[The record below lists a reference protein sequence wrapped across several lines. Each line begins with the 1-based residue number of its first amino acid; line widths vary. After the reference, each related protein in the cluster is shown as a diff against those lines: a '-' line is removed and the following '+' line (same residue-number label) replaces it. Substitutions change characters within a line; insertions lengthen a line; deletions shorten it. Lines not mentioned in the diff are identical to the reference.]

1 MTRLEAEARATEIA
15 ESLNWPWD
23 PTNLSVRTWRV
34 WPFQRVWRVESR
46 VVDSGAIAWM
56 RVGDRSRAMLFG
68 QVFYPAGGLKGSD

>member
-23 PTNLSVRTWRV
+23 PTNLSARTWRV

-46 VVDSGAIAWM
+46 VGDEGAIAWM
-56 RVGDRSRAMLFG
+56 RVGGRNRAMLFG
-68 QVFYPAGGLKGSD
+68 QVFYPAGGLKGQ